1 MLEQF
6 KRINISKV
14 RLFNGFLRL
23 SILTS
28 ILTFF
33 WVFIIVSPKYT
44 SIELPMWKGDRYFLP
59 LVFDGDPRVFHGYM
73 PYKDGDPL
81 NWTFIRQ

>member
-1 MLEQF
+1 LE
-6 KRINISKV
+6 IME
-14 RLFNGFLRL
+14 
-23 SILTS
+23 
-28 ILTFF
+28 
-33 WVFIIVSPKYT
+33 
-44 SIELPMWKGDRYFLP
+44 ELPMWKGDRYFLP